1 MGLQLDVVEKNLLSA
16 LVLPQAQIGACTVKP
31 LGANNGIQ
39 PFAGASPIYAGST
52 LVGAVGVSGD
62 GIDQD
67 DMVGFLGLQRASS
80 SDVIKGAVG
89 HAPKAIRS
97 DRLGLRYAQCPQ
109 SPFVSSDA
117 QNVCAGF

>member
-1 MGLQLDVVEKNLLSA
+1 LGLQLDMAQKNVLTA
-16 LVLPQAQIGACTVKP
+16 LVLPQAQLGSCTVKP

-80 SDVIKGAVG
+80 GAVIKGAVG

-97 DRLGLRYAQCPQ
+97 DRLGLRYVQCPQ
-109 SPFVSSDA
+109 SPFINSDA